1 MKFCGTFKHINFA
14 LRLFFFFP
22 PPESLNLYALLYWI
36 ELMSSL
42 KK

>member
-14 LRLFFFFP
+14 LRLFFFP

>member
-14 LRLFFFFP
+14 LRLFFFS
-22 PPESLNLYALLYWI
+22 PESLNLYALLYWI